1 MNLRPVMAALA
12 TLSLAAPAVAQD
24 ASSFRLGERILAVVG
39 DNLLLESEWLEQTLI
54 LTDQLGLDRSS
65 PEFDRLAIEA
75 FDQMLRN
82 LIIVSVAEQDTMIE
96 IDSEIVAEQ
105 VEAEIEQIRS
115 RFPSEAEFQSELR
128 RSQWG
133 SLAGYRADIQER
145 KRREMLGQA
154 FLELRRDEIKIPVVT
169 DAAVRAYWEENRAA
183 FGSRPE
189 NYRFEEIAVT
199 IRPNEAAKAAAL
211 EEANRVLA
219 DIEAG
224 LEFGSA
230 AEEYSDDP
238 GSAQERGDLGW
249 FGRGRMVPSF
259 EAAAFESSPGEI
271 VGPIESPFG
280 YHLIQV
286 LDQRPEERRA
296 RHILLGFER
305 TAEDRARAEA
315 EARALADAIVLGAD
329 VDSLQ
334 AVYMPDD
341 ESAADVLE
349 FPAGRL
355 PAQYLRALNTL
366 DEGATTVIE
375 TSTGFSVLISRGR
388 SGGGEPTFEELA
400 PRIREQLEQEQ
411 AEEAFVD
418 HLRKRVYVDVRVPPE
433 RALTEI

>member
-1 MNLRPVMAALA
+1 MIRGPLLTVFA
-12 TLSLAAPAVAQD
+12 TLVIAVPGVAQD
-24 ASSFRLGERILAVVG
+24 SATFRLGDRILAVVG

-65 PEFDRLAIEA
+65 PEFEQIAIQA

-82 LIIVSVAEQDTMIE
+82 LIIVTVAEQDTMIQLDNE
-96 IDSEIVAEQ
+96 IIAEQ

-115 RFPSEAEFQSELR
+115 RFPNEAEFQRELR

-145 KRREMLGQA
+145 KRRESLGQA

-169 DAAVRAYWEENRAA
+169 DADVRAYWDENRAA

-189 NYRFEEIAVT
+189 NFRFEEIAVT
-199 IRPNEAAKAAAL
+199 IRPNEQAKAAAL
-211 EEANRVLA
+211 EEAERVLA

-224 LEFGSA
+224 LDFGSA
-230 AEEYSDDP
+230 AEEFSDDP
-238 GSAQERGDLGW
+238 GSAEDRGDLGW

-259 EAAAFESSPGEI
+259 EAAAFESTPGEI

-286 LDQRPEERRA
+286 IDQRPEERRA

-305 TAEDRARAEA
+305 SAEDQARAQS
-315 EARALADAIVLGAD
+315 EARSLADAIVLGAD

-334 AVYMPDD
+334 AIYMPDD
-341 ESAADVLE
+341 ESAAEILE
-349 FPAGRL
+349 FPAGQL
-355 PAQYLRALNTL
+355 PAQYLRALSRL
-366 DEGATTVIE
+366 EEGSTTVIE
-375 TSTGFSVLISRGR
+375 TSTGFSVLVSRGR
-388 SGGGEPTFEELA
+388 SGGGEATFEELA

-411 AEEAFVD
+411 AEDAFVEN
-418 HLRKRVYVDVRVPPE
+418 LRRRVHVDVRVPPE